1 MKSLLSKFKSPGKQK
16 KPAAMEAVAAAAAA
30 AAIAGATDE
39 LSLTPEPQPPP
50 APLPSSGSVP
60 ASVSPPTVQAAAPM
74 AASSAPAQAQGR
86 TVLLQQCLDE
96 IEALGHEH
104 VDLLQN
110 MCVEALMP
118 PVRHRT
124 SRLAALCS
132 AVRNTAPLPLSS
144 GAHAIGTPQDQ
155 QTYCPIRQ

>member
-1 MKSLLSKFKSPGKQK
+1 MYRVCWHGGQQRELREAVQELNFPTRRVCLKGLLRDAMKSLLSKFKSPGKQK

-30 AAIAGATDE
+30 AAITGATDE
-39 LSLTPEPQPPP
+39 LSPTQSQPTSEP
-50 APLPSSGSVP
+50 APLPSSASVP

-118 PVRHRT
+118 PVR
-124 SRLAALCS
+124 
-132 AVRNTAPLPLSS
+132 
-144 GAHAIGTPQDQ
+144 
-155 QTYCPIRQ
+155 